1 MIKVTK
7 LLNDTDWKNLHGNEI
22 YVSMLRNKIK
32 CDVDKEDNES
42 NIKMDLV
49 EYLES
54 VPIGFVYYISENVFG
69 YLTYEIYFESP
80 LDMENFFHFFYFTY
94 CLNEIQ
100 K

>member
-1 MIKVTK
+1 MIKKIV

-32 CDVDKEDNES
+32 CDVDKENNES
-42 NIKMDLV
+42 NLKMDLV

-54 VPIGFVYYISENVFG
+54 VPIGFVYYTSENIYG
-69 YLTYEIYFESP
+69 YLKYEVYFESP
-80 LDMENFFHFFYFTY
+80 LDMENFFHFYNTTY
-94 CLNEIQ
+94 GLNEIQ